1 MPSDDKELLY
11 DEQDTA
17 GGSSVI
23 SNFIK
28 LGLIGLLGHTA
39 YKKGLLKPVME
50 EMLTVADKIASEGT
64 NKAGT
69 AMTTIKEW
77 TKLRHMTAAQIRNLR
92 KDLPIIPE
100 RSIFRLKNKDFL
112 YDVLE
117 DTRNMISSGNVD
129 YYNVKKIFADSIDD
143 LNILHSM
150 IDKNIGNTVKARQ
163 SYMNADLFSR
173 IREYERFSDIA
184 TYAYRNFR
192 GAAFN
197 LRRKYADEFV
207 DALSLSDEAAEREM
221 SRTGFHRVRLKDF
234 LTFDENEG
242 KLKLLSPE
250 GDFKGMA
257 GYDYKTG
264 TIAID
269 KLNNFFNEGMNRYK
283 GQTFWKS
290 GAWKDLVL
298 DPSIQINEAGNI
310 IDYRMTKQQG
320 IDFIHSLAGDFG
332 LPAVKFNPLKM
343 AGADKAFRHKPFG
356 GIIAPGQYAPG
367 FTGRAGEYTV
377 GDFMGEVLGEEYSK
391 MPVSVIGGKAY
402 APVKN
407 KAGHYVLQ
415 EFDGKFNLHDV
426 THADTYMHLDNI
438 VSAERQMANL
448 HLAQPFSGSW
458 DEYRKILEEAGVN
471 NKKLKEYEIRY
482 KIGKFF
488 DIGHQEAFMK
498 QEFGDIA
505 FRIDDINI
513 DSFIDDRI
521 SNMTKNKI
529 FQTVGF
535 EYGSYDEMIEALSAG
550 INHKNVLGQ
559 GFSEFKSGE
568 KTINPSMF
576 YMSRKGI
583 TIADI
588 VEAVNDDGLEKG
600 SEKIGDYIR
609 QFFAGRD
616 LINPELMSKNFNER
630 STHTWNVLNK
640 LSEGIGASSHLLGLS
655 VENKGSS
662 VTLLGNLLLRRA
674 LPVYMAFQI
683 PGMINWAS
691 EPFFGTDENG
701 NPRNISQA
709 LMSGPV
715 KSFDLMAHKIM
726 DITMMTDVFKELG
739 KLTPGSDQL
748 NEDVPFIYAM
758 GLGQTEEERKEY
770 IENGYDPVR
779 KGRFWGT
786 GGTPWSGGK
795 IMYWRPNLYRRIEA
809 DVQFSDSKWGSRQE
823 YYSNAWFPNPVNP
836 FAPIRHFITDKYHYE
851 EKHYQDRPY
860 MITSPE
866 GENIPVIGP
875 AFAQTI
881 GRAIKPQRRMHMEYW
896 QNPVVNPADEAPS
909 PLITGSGATYTEPTA
924 PIIDL
929 SFVTDMFERQKQS
942 SEQQAAFMQ
951 EATDTWEELT
961 NKQIKAQQRYRNV
974 LYTSAYQARET
985 ISKKTVTDDAGVEYT
1000 RRTFLPQRDY
1010 DRYGHPYEAYITPSG
1025 GISIVDVP
1033 DEMNIYDVN
1042 KDLHRWSINRVMGT
1056 NQRVDV
1062 IDEYNNPDLPVGND
1076 SPQIDNMFLT
1086 GMGEEW
1092 NTLTDVAGL
1101 RGFGVRQ
1108 FITGSMNDNA
1118 SIIESSGYAYS
1129 AKRSFWDQNL
1139 GGLGGNISE
1148 ISRRFMQKR
1157 NNNIDY
1163 INPIRNTMPSW
1174 MPGSDYFVQDFL
1186 HGDPYT
1192 KVENSE
1198 ERLPGEG
1205 YERMY
1210 GLEDRFK
1217 MNIGSSSIG
1226 YSKEDIIKHL
1236 LGQEGYMSSFE
1247 EDTLETGTK
1256 IHGQIEKLWKETG
1269 FAIDTE
1275 GEVVD
1280 NGNGI
1285 IGYYDALVHDRSSKT
1300 GLAIVDIKTTSA
1312 EKLDEIRKTGKPLEH
1327 HMRQVNYYLWATRNT
1342 QSKGYIYYVDKD
1354 NLENSYM
1361 VGFDY
1366 SQARLKDTLK
1376 NVMDARND
1384 IRDAMARGEIS
1395 RGDLYRPIDR
1405 LRILADVAPYSQE
1418 FKDAQAELAQSS
1430 LDTETRE
1437 EMSAINKRVTEQKEP
1452 LRVYDYKFKTS
1463 NLKTE
1468 VVTVKEIVDNDMI
1481 KTVEYGDK
1489 HAIQFAG
1496 IRPSKA
1502 HGEMYKDT
1510 DKSMW
1515 QATNDEIRKY
1525 LKPGRKIVIQ
1535 YDADERNKFKDNSTQ
1550 SINAVITSRGVN
1562 VNRRLLNKGLATEK
1576 ETDDSPAGVHVR
1588 YTNGEI
1594 AFGAAME
1601 RLTHL
1606 AGKTPFI
1613 NKIIQ
1618 VRSPYEQYKNK
1629 EVYGK
1634 DFQSW
1639 NNPITGIL
1647 IPTIEKDIGND
1658 GLGGV
1663 AGIMLGTFMGSLFG
1677 RNKFGRLMGGF
1688 AGFSLVAGGKIIK
1701 AIGTTEDR
1709 DWVPR
1714 RRRKQEEINEYLD
1727 ALKYVKNIRLYGE
1740 YSKKAKQEDNFDVD
1754 AYLTGKKDKGEDNQ
1768 EKIRELEDYKRIV
1781 KLDFSHRGRYNFEHG
1796 APKYATKRMGYKET
1810 IYNIN
1815 REINELRNDRKI
1827 EKLPLN
1833 AIKAIQF
1840 KQEAEKTMYGFNPGD
1855 SLVNIMS
1862 ALPKKERQ
1870 YFKHFMDAPEEE
1882 KEDILRI
1889 APSYLRRALQASWGM
1904 KVDEKPDLTTY
1915 FTQHALPGADW
1926 IGWNEETDMDNL
1938 KVKLV
1943 HANHMDPGEFDI
1955 WQNNKQEADMVNI
1968 PIPNINAS
1976 HTRQESYMRLND
1988 LFKNAGFTDVQF
2000 RSVMSGRPSTIIDV
2014 DEDARYDVQR
2024 QIYNLNVG

>member
-11 DEQDTA
+11 DEQDVA
-17 GGSSVI
+17 GGPSVVG
-23 SNFIK
+23 NFIK
-28 LGLIGLLGHTA
+28 LGLAATLGFTAYHQGLLR
-39 YKKGLLKPVME
+39 PIIE
-50 EMLTVADKIASEGT
+50 EMFSVADKIAAEGT

-77 TKLRHMTAAQIRNLR
+77 TKLKHMTAAQIRNLK

-100 RSIFRLKNKDFL
+100 RSIFRVKPTDFL
-112 YDVLE
+112 YDVVE
-117 DTRNMISSGNVD
+117 DTRKMISSGNVD
-129 YYNVKKIFADSIDD
+129 YYNVKKVLADSLDD

-150 IDKNIGNTVKARQ
+150 IDKNVGNIVKARN
-163 SYMNADLFSR
+163 SFVDTDLFSR

-184 TYAYRNFR
+184 TYAYRDYR

-207 DALSLSDEAAEREM
+207 DALSLTDEAAKREQFH
-221 SRTGFHRVRLKDF
+221 TGFHRARLKDF
-234 LTFDENEG
+234 LTFDEAEG
-242 KLKLLSPE
+242 RLKLKTPDGHFS
-250 GDFKGMA
+250 GMQD
-257 GYDYKTG
+257 YDYKTG

-269 KLNNFFNEGMNRYK
+269 KLNKFFDEGMNRYHGK
-283 GQTFWKS
+283 TFWQS
-290 GAWKDLVL
+290 GAWENLVL
-298 DPSIQINEAGNI
+298 DPAIQISESGRV
-310 IDYRMTKQQG
+310 IDYRMTKKQG
-320 IDFIHSLAGDFG
+320 IDFIHSLSGDFG
-332 LPAVKFNPLKM
+332 LPAVKFNLLKM
-343 AGADKAFRHKPFG
+343 LGADKAFRHKPFG
-356 GIIAPGQYAPG
+356 AVIAPGQFAPS
-367 FTGRAGEYTV
+367 FTGRAGEYSV
-377 GDFMGEVLGEEYSK
+377 GQFMGDMLGDEYSK
-391 MPVSVIGGKAY
+391 MAVSVIGGKAY

-415 EFDGKFNLHDV
+415 EFEGKFNLHDV
-426 THADTYMHLDNI
+426 THADTFMHLEN
-438 VSAERQMANL
+438 VVNAERQMANL
-448 HLAQPFSGSW
+448 HLAQPARMPW
-458 DEYRKILEEAGVN
+458 EEYKKVLLEAGVPE
-471 NKKLKEYEIRY
+471 NKLTEYKIRY
-482 KIGKFF
+482 KIGDLL
-488 DIGHQEAFMK
+488 DIGHQEMFKK
-498 QEFGDIA
+498 QEFGDAA
-505 FRIDDINI
+505 FRMDDVNP
-513 DSFIDDRI
+513 DSFIDDMI
-521 SNMTKNKI
+521 AKVTKSKLL
-529 FQTVGF
+529 QTTGF
-535 EYGSYDEMIEALSAG
+535 EYGSYDSMMDSISAG
-550 INHKNVLGQ
+550 INHKSILGQ
-559 GFSEFKSGE
+559 GFSEFKTGDN
-568 KTINPSMF
+568 TINPGMY
-576 YMSRKGI
+576 YMSRKGL

-588 VEAVNDDGLEKG
+588 FEAINDDGLEKG
-600 SEKIGDYIR
+600 SEKIGDYVA

-616 LINPELMSKNFNER
+616 LVNPGYMTKNFNEK
-630 STHTWNVLNK
+630 STYLWGVLNK

-655 VENKGSS
+655 VESKGS
-662 VTLLGNLLLRRA
+662 VGQLLGNLLLKRA

-701 NPRNISQA
+701 NPRNVGQA
-709 LMSGPV
+709 LMGGPV

-726 DITMMTDVFKELG
+726 DLTMVTSVFKELG

-748 NEDVPFIYAM
+748 NEDIPFIYAM
-758 GLGQTEEERKEY
+758 GLGQTEEERREY
-770 IENGYDPVR
+770 IEKGYDPVR

-795 IMYWRPNLYRRIEA
+795 IMYWRPNIYRRVEA

-823 YYSNAWFPNPVNP
+823 YYNNAWFPNPVNP
-836 FAPIRHFITDKYHYE
+836 FAPIRHFITDRYHYE

-881 GRAIKPQRRMHMEYW
+881 GRVIKPPRRMHMEYW
-896 QNPVVNPADEAPS
+896 ANPVVNPADEAPS
-909 PLITGSGATYTEPTA
+909 QLITGTDVPYTEP
-924 PIIDL
+924 
-929 SFVTDMFERQKQS
+929 VTPGISLEYVAEMFRRQQES
-942 SEQQAAFMQ
+942 SQEQVAIRQ
-951 EATDTWEELT
+951 EAATTWEELT
-961 NKQIKAQQRYRNV
+961 NRQIKAQQRYKDV
-974 LYTSAYQARET
+974 LYTSAYQAREMV
-985 ISKKTVTDDAGVEYT
+985 SKKTVMDDAGVEYT
-1000 RRTFLPQRDY
+1000 KRTFLPQRDY
-1010 DRYGHPYEAYITPSG
+1010 DRYGHPYEAYVTPSG

-1033 DEMNIYDVN
+1033 DEMNIYNIN
-1042 KDLHRWSINRVMGT
+1042 KDLRRWSINRVMGT
-1056 NQRVDV
+1056 DQRVDV
-1062 IDEYNNPDLPVGND
+1062 INEYNNPDLPVGND
-1076 SPQIDNMFLT
+1076 SPQIDNAFIT

-1092 NTLTDVAGL
+1092 NALTDVAGL

-1108 FITGSMNDNA
+1108 FITGSMNENA
-1118 SIIESSGYAYS
+1118 SIIEGSGYAYS

-1163 INPIRNTMPSW
+1163 INPVRNTMPSW
-1174 MPGSDYFVQDFL
+1174 MPGNDYFVQDFL
-1186 HGDPYT
+1186 HGDPYA
-1192 KVENSE
+1192 KVENGE

-1210 GLEDRFK
+1210 NLENRFK

-1236 LGQEGYMSSFE
+1236 LGQEGYMSGFE
-1247 EDTLETGTK
+1247 EDTLETGTE
-1256 IHGQIEKLWKETG
+1256 IHEQIEKLWKDTG
-1269 FAIDTE
+1269 FAVSTE
-1275 GEVVD
+1275 GKIVD
-1280 NGNGI
+1280 NDNGI

-1312 EKLDEIRKTGKPLEH
+1312 KKLDEIRKSGKPLEH

-1342 QSKGYIYYVDKD
+1342 ESKGYIYYVDKE
-1354 NLENSYM
+1354 NLENNYM

-1376 NVMDARND
+1376 NVKDARD
-1384 IRDAMARGEIS
+1384 EIRDAMSRGEIS

-1418 FKDAQAELAQSS
+1418 FRDAKAELAQSQI
-1430 LDTETRE
+1430 DQATRD

-1452 LRVYDYKFKTS
+1452 LRVYDYKFSTS
-1463 NLKTE
+1463 NLTTE
-1468 VVTVKEIVDNDMI
+1468 VVTVKEVIDNDMI

-1489 HAIQFAG
+1489 HSVQFAG

-1502 HGEMYKDT
+1502 KGEYYKDT
-1510 DKSMW
+1510 DKTMW

-1525 LKPGRKIVIQ
+1525 IKPGSKIVIQ
-1535 YDADERNKFKDNSTQ
+1535 YDADERNKFKKNSTQ
-1550 SINAVITSRGVN
+1550 SINAVISSRGVN
-1562 VNRRLLNKGLATEK
+1562 VNRRLLEKGMATEK
-1576 ETDDSPAGVHVR
+1576 ETDNSPAGVHVR

-1606 AGKTPFI
+1606 AGRTPFI

-1647 IPTIEKDIGND
+1647 IPTIEKDIGNE

-1663 AGIMLGTFMGSLFG
+1663 AGLMLGTYMGSLFG
-1677 RNKFGRLMGGF
+1677 RNKFGRIIGG
-1688 AGFSLVAGGKIIK
+1688 ATGFSLVATGKVLK
-1701 AIGTTEDR
+1701 TLGTTEER
-1709 DWVPR
+1709 NWVPR
-1714 RRRKQEEINEYLD
+1714 RRRKQEELNEYLD

-1740 YSKKAKQEDNFDVD
+1740 YSNKAKQEDNFDVESYI
-1754 AYLTGKKDKGEDNQ
+1754 AGKEGKGERNK
-1768 EKIRELEDYKRIV
+1768 ERIRELEDYKRIV
-1781 KLDFSHRGRYNFEHG
+1781 KLDFSHRGRYNFDYG
-1796 APKYATKRMGYKET
+1796 APKYATRDMGYKDT

-1815 REINELRNDRKI
+1815 KEIRELQNDRKI

-1882 KEDILRI
+1882 KDKILRI
-1889 APSYLRRALQASWGM
+1889 APSYLRRALQASWGLT
-1904 KVDEKPDLTTY
+1904 VDEKPDLATY

-1926 IGWNEETDMDNL
+1926 VGWNEETDMDAL

-1943 HANHMDPGEFDI
+1943 HASKLDPGEFDI
-1955 WQNNKQEADMVNI
+1955 WQNNKQAADQVNI
-1968 PIPNINAS
+1968 PIPNINAT
-1976 HTRQESYMRLND
+1976 HTRQEVYYKLNS
-1988 LFKNAGFTDVQF
+1988 LFKNSGFTDVQF
-2000 RSVMSGRPSTIIDV
+2000 RSVMNGRPSTIIDL
-2014 DEDARYDVQR
+2014 DEDARDDVEY
-2024 QIYNLNVG
+2024 QIQNLNLG